1 MVLALTSE
9 QLGNIAIAVVLLL
22 AAGAVLCAILIKKVV
37 GKLIALAVLALL
49 IGMVWAQRANL
60 MDCADQVKQEAT
72 SPQDGQ
78 AACKVFGVEVD
89 VPVPAIPDVPGL
101 DGGSTTAPASSTP

>member
-22 AAGAVLCAILIKKVV
+22 AAGAVLSAILIKKVV

-60 MDCADQVKQEAT
+60 MDCADQVQQEAT

-78 AACKVFGVEVD
+78 AACTVFGVEVD
-89 VPVPAIPDVPGL
+89 VPVPALPDVPGF
-101 DGGSTTAPASSTP
+101 GSTTTPSSSTP